1 MSEKGG
7 FYEGLINHSGFACWG
22 RNNPPPIF
30 FMKIQTYNTKG
41 EKAGTAELP
50 EGIFGMAWKP
60 VLVKQVFD
68 GEMAN
73 KRRPWAHTK
82 TRGEVSGG
90 GRKPWRQ
97 KGTGR
102 ARHGSTR
109 SPLWVGGGVAH
120 GPRNERDYSVK
131 INKKMRRGAL
141 LSLLSRKLKDKE
153 IILIDNFKIAKPK
166 TREVFNI
173 FKNLRSE
180 AEIYKIGEK
189 GGRALISMPKAE
201 EPKRAAKNLPY
212 VSYIEP
218 RNLNVMELLQN
229 KYLIL
234 DKPGIKELE
243 TTFK

>member
-1 MSEKGG
+1 
-7 FYEGLINHSGFACWG
+7 
-22 RNNPPPIF
+22 
-30 FMKIQTYNTKG
+30 MKIETYNIKG
-41 EKAGTAELP
+41 EKTGTAELP
-50 EGIFGMAWKP
+50 EGIFGAAWKP
-60 VLVKQVFD
+60 ALVKQVYD

-109 SPLWVGGGVAH
+109 SPIWVGGGVAH
-120 GPRNERDYSVK
+120 GPRNERSYEVK

-141 LSLLSRKLKDKE
+141 LSVLSKKLKEKE
-153 IILIDNFKIAKPK
+153 VVVLDDFKLARPK
-166 TREVFNI
+166 TKEVFNI
-173 FKNLRSE
+173 FKNLKSG
-180 AEIYKIGEK
+180 AEIYKVGEK
-189 GGRALISMPKAE
+189 GGRALLALPKSE

-212 VSYIEP
+212 VFYIEP
-218 RNLNVMELLQN
+218 RNLNVAELLNN

-234 DKPGIKELE
+234 DKSSIKELE
-243 TTFK
+243 KTYAV

>member
-1 MSEKGG
+1 
-7 FYEGLINHSGFACWG
+7 
-22 RNNPPPIF
+22 
-30 FMKIQTYNTKG
+30 MKINTYNIKG

-50 EGIFGMAWKP
+50 EGIFGVAWRP
-60 VLVKQVFD
+60 ALVKQVYD

-102 ARHGSTR
+102 ARHGSIR

-120 GPRNERDYSVK
+120 GPRKERSYEVK

-141 LSLLSRKLKDKE
+141 FSLLSRKLKEKE
-153 IILIDNFKIAKPK
+153 IILIDNFEITKPK
-166 TREVFNI
+166 TKEAFNI
-173 FKNLRSE
+173 FKNLRS
-180 AEIYKIGEK
+180 AGDIYNLGIK
-189 GGRALISMPKAE
+189 GGRALLALARGDAKKAVH
-201 EPKRAAKNLPY
+201 NLPF
-212 VSYIEP
+212 VNYIEP
-218 RNLNVMELLQN
+218 RNLNVSALLQN

-234 DKPGIKELE
+234 DKSSIKELE
-243 TTFK
+243 KIHPVRK